1 MILSLL
7 DRPGRLLHHDRSV
20 RLYRQRAFEHYRHRS
35 ASEPE
40 AEIGSSVHS
49 FDLFFGGAGISA
61 SLYYTNRFVGSECQK
76 LPKKV
81 KILAD
86 LLTLTNKRV
95 PDESERQLNGR

>member
-1 MILSLL
+1 MI
-7 DRPGRLLHHDRSV
+7 DPFGCIDNERLNIIGTV
-20 RLYRQRAFEHYRHRS
+20 ARANPKLKLEV
-35 ASEPE
+35 ASIALTCFP
-40 AEIGSSVHS
+40 AA
-49 FDLFFGGAGISA
+49 AGISA
-61 SLYYTNRFVGSECQK
+61 SLYYTNRFVRPECQK

>member
-7 DRPGRLLHHDRSV
+7 DCPGRLPHHDRSV

-49 FDLFFGGAGISA
+49 FDLFSGGCWYFCLAI
-61 SLYYTNRFVGSECQK
+61 LTNRFVRSECQK
-76 LPKKV
+76 LTKKV